1 MKKRSNIL
9 LLILLLMS
17 QAVSAQKFTI
27 ESMQA
32 TNDLSAGTYIT
43 NACIQ
48 KRSDLQ
54 IRPSERSFS
63 LLGNYISSA
72 RRRPHDDS
80 EDVGPVYKEYLRI

>member
-48 KRSDLQ
+48 SGRICKSDRASGVFHYLVTIYRVQ
-54 IRPSERSFS
+54 
-63 LLGNYISSA
+63 G
-72 RRRPHDDS
+72 
-80 EDVGPVYKEYLRI
+80 VGRMMTLKM